1 MFIIPKKISSS
12 TAFNGKRYER
22 GSIVYDNTNKLS
34 EIEKKYQPMIAQLNG
49 LVKDINTEISTN
61 KRKAKEMMDLYPKK
75 VEIEL
80 ESAKNRSTLYT
91 TKMNVLKLIMG
102 AVKEVKEL
110 ELKEQKQIFDMTGK
124 NVDVRGGN
132 TSEKVFAARAVEVAP
147 GETRKSL
154 HSLPSYYAQSTP
166 EETQSQYVETKE
178 EVEATPM
185 NVQGEANYEEVQE
198 PTDDKFTSIFGTPS
212 ETDNSKYIQGNKN
225 MDSYDKMD
233 HRFSYG
239 SAETGLTNKYKN
251 KTVQKCHYDNEKK
264 IGWIRT
270 YDSETNEI
278 VEQEALVPPEYHGQI
293 AIARSGGVMYAID
306 EVDNNYE
313 VIEDK
318 FENAPDAIKEDLLR
332 VYGRGSNEE

>member
-1 MFIIPKKISSS
+1 MFVIPKKISSS

-132 TSEKVFAARAVEVAP
+132 TSEKVFAARAMEVAP

-154 HSLPSYYAQSTP
+154 HALPSYYGTPASEDTPAQVVEEK
-166 EETQSQYVETKE
+166 EET
-178 EVEATPM
+178 EAVSM
-185 NVQGEANYEEVQE
+185 NVQGEVNYEEPQE
-198 PTDDKFTSIFGTPS
+198 VANDKFTSIFGTPT

-225 MDSYDKMD
+225 MDAYDKMD

-251 KTVQKCHYDNEKK
+251 KTIQKCHYDSERK

-270 YDSETNEI
+270 YDADTNQF
-278 VEQEALVPPEYHGQI
+278 VEQEAIVPPEYHGQI
-293 AIARSGGVMYAID
+293 SIARSGGVMYAID

-313 VIEDK
+313 VVEDS
-318 FENAPDAIKEDLLR
+318 FDNAPASIKEDLLR
-332 VYGRGSNEE
+332 VYGRGNEE